1 MFNIF
6 KKQSELEQ
14 LQKKYQQLMHSAF
27 QLSKT
32 DRKESDRKTAEAH
45 EVLLKIEKIESKDA

>member
-32 DRKESDRKTAEAH
+32 DRKESDRKTSEAH

>member
-45 EVLLKIEKIESKDA
+45 EVQLKIEKIESKDA